1 MCSLRAFRR
10 VASLRAYST
19 QTMARATRKQAILGE
34 DGVHET
40 EKPKGCGVE
49 SGRCSQRAGHQRHG
63 RAGGGDE
70 RGGWHANELQLL
82 EGKLDLR
89 NTVRVR
95 HGMSSDRQKNGREK
109 RRQETKSCSHPL
121 HRAQLA
127 GRLDSTAVGNVP
139 EQGVAGQ
146 QPLACVHAKA
156 ALREGKWSEGIPQQ
170 NRGKP

>member
-1 MCSLRAFRR
+1 MAGAHSVL
-10 VASLRAYST
+10 VTSGTEELEEEMKEEVGT
-19 QTMARATRKQAILGE
+19 QTSSSSLKANLICATQCECGMACLQTERRTDQKKTR
-34 DGVHET
+34 H
-40 EKPKGCGVE
+40 
-49 SGRCSQRAGHQRHG
+49 
-63 RAGGGDE
+63 
-70 RGGWHANELQLL
+70 
-82 EGKLDLR
+82 
-89 NTVRVR
+89 
-95 HGMSSDRQKNGREK
+95 
-109 RRQETKSCSHPL
+109 ETKSCSHPL